1 MGSPCRSPHALGD
14 TCKKAEI
21 CDNHL
26 SHDQYQADTNDD
38 EYFDN
43 WVNKFDL
50 LCEPKYKVGLF
61 GSMYFIGVI
70 STLLFVPAIADKCG
84 RKWVFTVT
92 ILLSAIAQL
101 ALVVTGNIYEA
112 YVYLFS
118 MLFGNI

>member
-1 MGSPCRSPHALGD
+1 M
-14 TCKKAEI
+14 
-21 CDNHL
+21 
-26 SHDQYQADTNDD
+26 
-38 EYFDN
+38 
-43 WVNKFDL
+43 NKFDL

-112 YVYLFS
+112 YVYLFLIGS
-118 MLFGNI
+118 TFAGRIVVGLNYTLEFNLPELR